1 MSTIHSALIDYR
13 FRMLPQPKINFSKKK
28 SKKEK
33 KKQKQAQSDQ
43 EDEYS
48 FDEIEISPSV
58 FDEEDQTFIQNGIV
72 IEPKYDLSDQDK

>member
-1 MSTIHSALIDYR
+1 ME
-13 FRMLPQPKINFSKKK
+13 FPKINFKKK
-28 SKKEK
+28 KIPNKEK
-33 KKQKQAQSDQ
+33 KKNKKNNNNASEEPN

-72 IEPKYDLSDQDK
+72 IEPKFDLTDIEK